1 MRKLNR
7 IERAG
12 AIARSLGVKVAA
24 KYCVRHGLSLHAALW
39 VILRQPTL
47 RPAPTWKTW
56 LNRRN
61 DVPNGEQVGPVH
73 ERSEP
78 AHCEPDSDSCPTTP
92 VQHLTRL
99 VGSPTASARAE
110 GSSSA
115 KLPFIAV
122 TYHTQSEG
130 EELWKH
136 FVK

>member
-7 IERAG
+7 VERAS

-24 KYCVRHGLSLHAALW
+24 KYCVRHCLSLHAALW

-47 RPAPTWKTW
+47 RPEPAWKTW

-61 DVPNGEQVGPVH
+61 DVPNGEQVRPVH

-78 AHCEPDSDSCPTTP
+78 AHCEPDSDSCPTSQ
-92 VQHLTRL
+92 VQHLTRA
-99 VGSPTASARAE
+99 VGSPTDTARAE

-115 KLPFIAV
+115 QLPFIAV
-122 TYHTQSEG
+122 THHTQSEG
-130 EELWKH
+130 EALWKH
-136 FVK
+136 FAK

>member
-7 IERAG
+7 PERASV
-12 AIARSLGVKVAA
+12 IARTLGPKVAA
-24 KYCVRHGLSLHAALW
+24 RYCVRHGLSLHAALW

-47 RPAPTWKTW
+47 RRAPKWKTW

-61 DVPNGEQVGPVH
+61 DVPNGEQVRPVH

-78 AHCEPDSDSCPTTP
+78 AHCEPDSDSCLTTP
-92 VQHLTRL
+92 VQHLTRAF
-99 VGSPTASARAE
+99 GSPTGTARAE

-115 KLPFIAV
+115 QLPFIAV
-122 TYHTQSEG
+122 THHTQSEG
-130 EELWKH
+130 EALWKH

>member
-7 IERAG
+7 PERAS
-12 AIARSLGVKVAA
+12 AIAHTLGVNVAA
-24 KYCVRHGLSLHAALW
+24 RYCVRHGLSLHAALW

-47 RPAPTWKTW
+47 RPSPKMKTW
-56 LNRRN
+56 LNRL
-61 DVPNGEQVGPVH
+61 DDIPNVEQVAPVH

-78 AHCEPDSDSCPTTP
+78 AHCETDSDSCRTTP
-92 VQHLTRL
+92 VQHLTSA
-99 VGSPTASARAE
+99 VGSPTDTARAE
-110 GSSSA
+110 GPSSA
-115 KLPFIAV
+115 QLPFIAV